1 MRRQRDSL
9 AALPFK
15 KPRAEMAQDLGLDLR
30 RTGGLPRRL
39 ARRKRLLS
47 YAEVSAL
54 TSDSAAFAKRMLR
67 EIGVAITPGID
78 FAVRGNRFVRLS
90 YAGPH
95 AATRDAASRI
105 KSWLKG

>member
-1 MRRQRDSL
+1 MVR
-9 AALPFK
+9 
-15 KPRAEMAQDLGLDLR
+15 DLGLDLR

-39 ARRKRLLS
+39 AR
-47 YAEVSAL
+47 A
-54 TSDSAAFAKRMLR
+54 

-78 FAVRGNRFVRLS
+78 FDPVRGNRFVRLS

-95 AATRDAASRI
+95 AAMREAASRI